1 MQLTAGTLSAI
12 LAGLVMHLL
21 PSVSQKVKRKKVI
34 KKQNIRNAP
43 GGVTVVGDDN
53 ITGDISVDNSKQ
65 VVVQNISAT
74 PGGRTDSDPAQSD
87 GQIWIAVIVA
97 VIGAGLFVLYY
108 EFVVFFCI
116 GACIGL
122 LVNAVATI
130 RQAIHLRLWDS
141 RASLIVVEVILTL
154 TAAAFSSWSQL
165 NTVYAGLRLEELS
178 TSTRSAMPPIDAD
191 NGITGYVEWLLAP
204 SKHLIEANQGLEG
217 LAFVLCLMA
226 SLVLSL
232 VLQFDCWRRLRSW
245 GSYLTFFYGTVD
257 ERWAK
262 RANRFLQYDWKSAVG
277 FAIAVGLAIAMAMA
291 APLRVPELFS

>member
-1 MQLTAGTLSAI
+1 
-12 LAGLVMHLL
+12 MHLL

-43 GGVTVVGDDN
+43 GGVTVAGDGN
-53 ITGDISVDNSKQ
+53 ITGSISVNNSKQ

-108 EFVVFFCI
+108 EFLVFFCI

-122 LVNAVATI
+122 LVNAVITI

-141 RASLIVVEVILTL
+141 RASLISVEVILTL
-154 TAAAFSSWSQL
+154 TAAVFSSWSQL
-165 NTVYAGLRLEELS
+165 NTTYAGLRLEELS
-178 TSTRSAMPPIDAD
+178 TSTRSAMPPIDAN

-204 SKHLIEANQGLEG
+204 SKHLIEASQGFQG
-217 LAFVLCLMA
+217 IAFVLSLMA
-226 SLVLSL
+226 SLFLSL

-245 GSYLTFFYGTVD
+245 GSYLIFFYGTVD

-277 FAIAVGLAIAMAMA
+277 FAIAVGLTIAMAMA
-291 APLRVPELFS
+291 APLRIPDLLS